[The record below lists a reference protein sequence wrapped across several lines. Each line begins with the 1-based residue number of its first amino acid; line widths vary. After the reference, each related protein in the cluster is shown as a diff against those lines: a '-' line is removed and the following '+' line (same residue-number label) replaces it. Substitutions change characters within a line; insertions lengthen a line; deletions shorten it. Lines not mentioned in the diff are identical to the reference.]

1 MSAPSTRRRAVAAM
15 LLGLSLL
22 GVSLLGFAL
31 PRVVATTRADDR
43 RDADGNAAPPAAA
56 ALPASI
62 RVLDVPPRMAPP
74 FPPSAPASRSASQVL
89 ETLGR
94 VRAGVR
100 TTRYQH
106 NTVVRERDGLF
117 AWDCS
122 GMAAWVMARSAPR
135 ALATIA
141 RERPVARDFHR
152 AITRAPTNRARG
164 GWQRLAHIAEARPGD
179 VFAWLRPSDW
189 PPRNTGHVGFLLAA
203 PVPVPWLPG
212 AYVVRIADA
221 TSVAHQDDTRAND
234 ADGGYGEGTLMFLT
248 DGAGRATAY
257 AWHGTFSG
265 GAVMTD
271 IVFGRL
277 VR

>member
-1 MSAPSTRRRAVAAM
+1 MSAPSNRRRRVALTLLALT
-15 LLGLSLL
+15 LLGLTL
-22 GVSLLGFAL
+22 VAL
-31 PRVVATTRADDR
+31 QLPLVAAPTRADDR
-43 RDADGNAAPPAAA
+43 RDADGNVAPPASA

-62 RVLDVPPRMAPP
+62 RVLDLPPRMAPP
-74 FPPSAPASRSASQVL
+74 FAPSMPASRSATRVL

-94 VRAGVR
+94 VRAGLR
-100 TTRYQH
+100 STRYQH

-141 RERPVARDFHR
+141 RERAVARDFHR
-152 AITRAPTNRARG
+152 AITRAPTERARG
-164 GWQRLAHIAEARPGD
+164 GWQRLAHIADARPGD

-203 PVPVPWLPG
+203 PTPVPWLEG

-257 AWHGTFSG
+257 AWHGTLSG

>member
-1 MSAPSTRRRAVAAM
+1 MPTTSSQNRRSSLAAA
-15 LLGLSLL
+15 LLVVPLLAALVTLL
-22 GVSLLGFAL
+22 GV
-31 PRVVATTRADDR
+31 TTTLADDTR
-43 RDADGNAAPPAAA
+43 EDGNAAPPPAFVR
-56 ALPASI
+56 PASI
-62 RVLDVPPRMAPP
+62 RDLDVAPRMAPP
-74 FPPSAPASRSASQVL
+74 FAPSAPASRSGTRVL

-94 VRAGVR
+94 VRGGLRA
-100 TTRYQH
+100 TRYQH

-122 GMAAWVMARSAPR
+122 GMAAWVMHRAAPR
-135 ALATIA
+135 ALATVGG
-141 RERPVARDFHR
+141 ERPVARDFHR
-152 AITRAPTNRARG
+152 AITRAPTARARG
-164 GWQRLAHIAEARPGD
+164 GWLRLANIADARPGD

-189 PPRNTGHVGFLLAA
+189 PPRNTGHVGFLLEA
-203 PVPVPWLPG
+203 PAPVPWLPN

-234 ADGGYGEGTLMFLT
+234 PDGGYGEGTLMFLT

-265 GAVMTD
+265 GAVQTN